1 MASNSIGNG
10 STSFD
15 RSTYNQLMRGGYTY
29 KSPKLGDTRTD
40 RTNKANLAISRE
52 TNAYNYL
59 LASKQNDWNLE
70 QWNRENAYNTPSA
83 QRQRLLDAGLNPN
96 LMLDGGDAGNAR
108 GLDSANY
115 ANAQPTTMQN
125 PAQEKLGMLQSI
137 QGVLQSA
144 NETAMQYAK
153 QRSEIANL
161 DSQTNAQNIQ
171 NSYLRLFL
179 DKNLEKLG
187 HDTTTSK
194 WMSKNSE
201 ESYAKTWLE
210 NNYMLNYGFKQG
222 RLQNNLTAQTISNLM
237 TEQAFTSGRSN
248 LLQKE
253 YQWFDDR
260 VLMDLYEAST
270 RAALNG
276 ANEFYAMQQAYKA
289 VEETRGI
296 KLDNDMKDKLFD
308 DVYKTSH
315 ADLQKTL
322 GYYGKN
328 PYEFG
333 SMLRRNEYTNAYWSN
348 RFSRNR
354 AFNDAQTPG
363 FMGSGLSIPNVVT
376 NIADAIGYTA
386 W

>member
-15 RSTYNQLMRGGYTY
+15 RSTYNQLLQGNY
-29 KSPKLGDTRTD
+29 KYKDGKLGASTD
-40 RTNKANLAISRE
+40 RTNKANLAIARE

-59 LASKQNDWNLE
+59 LASKQNDWNVE

-187 HDTTTSK
+187 YDTSTSK

-201 ESYAKTWLE
+201 ETYAKTWLE
-210 NNYMLNYGFKQG
+210 NNYMLTYGFKKG
-222 RLQNNLTAQTISNLM
+222 RLENNLISQQISNLM
-237 TEQAFTSGRSN
+237 TEQAFTNERSN
-248 LLQKE
+248 ILQKE

-260 VLMDLYEAST
+260 ALMELYEAST
-270 RAALNG
+270 RAMLNG
-276 ANEFYAMQQAYKA
+276 SNAYYAMQQAYNVQEQTK
-289 VEETRGI
+289 GL
-296 KLDNDMKDKLFD
+296 KMDNDMKSKLFD
-308 DVYKTSH
+308 DVYKASQ

-322 GYYGKN
+322 GYYGEN

-333 SMLRRNEYTNAYWSN
+333 SMLRRNDYSNAFWQNVYSKH
-348 RFSRNR
+348 RNR
-354 AFNDAQTPG
+354 NASTTPG
-363 FMGSGLSIPNVVT
+363 IMNSGVSMQNLLNPLL
-376 NIADAIGYTA
+376 DAFGFY
-386 W
+386 

>member
-15 RSTYNQLMRGGYTY
+15 RSTYNQLLQGNY
-29 KSPKLGDTRTD
+29 KYKDGKLGASTD
-40 RTNKANLAISRE
+40 RTNKANLAIARE

-59 LASKQNDWNLE
+59 LASKQNDWNVE

-125 PAQEKLGMLQSI
+125 PAQEKLGLLQSI

-144 NETAMQYAK
+144 NETSMQYAK

-194 WMSKNSE
+194 WTSRNAE

-237 TEQAFTSGRSN
+237 TEQAFTNERSN
-248 LLQKE
+248 ILQKE
-253 YQWFDDR
+253 YQWFDDKA
-260 VLMDLYEAST
+260 LMELYEAST
-270 RAALNG
+270 RAMLNG
-276 ANEFYAMQQAYKA
+276 SNAYYAMQQAYNVQEQTK
-289 VEETRGI
+289 GL
-296 KLDNDMKDKLFD
+296 KMDNDMKSKLFD
-308 DVYKTSH
+308 DVYKASQ

-333 SMLRRNEYTNAYWSN
+333 SMLRRNEYSNAFWQNS
-348 RFSRNR
+348 FSKIRNR
-354 AFNDAQTPG
+354 NQTLTPG
-363 FMGSGLSIPNVVT
+363 LMGSGLSVQNAYPFFEG
-376 NIADAIGYTA
+376 IADMLGM
-386 W
+386 

>member
-15 RSTYNQLMRGGYTY
+15 RSTYNQLLQGNY
-29 KSPKLGDTRTD
+29 KYKDGKLGASTD
-40 RTNKANLAISRE
+40 RTNKANLAIARE

-59 LASKQNDWNLE
+59 LASKQNDWNVE

-108 GLDSANY
+108 GLDSADY

-125 PAQEKLGMLQSI
+125 PAQEKLGLLQSI

-171 NSYLRLFL
+171 NSYLRAFL

-187 HDTTTSK
+187 YDTTTSK

-201 ESYAKTWLE
+201 ETYAGTWLE

-237 TEQAFTSGRSN
+237 TEQAFTSERSN

-270 RAALNG
+270 RASLNG

-289 VEETRGI
+289 AEETRGI

-308 DVYKTSH
+308 DVYKASR

-333 SMLRRNEYTNAYWSN
+333 SMLRRNDYSNAFWQNVYSKH
-348 RFSRNR
+348 RNR
-354 AFNDAQTPG
+354 NASTTPG
-363 FMGSGLSIPNVVT
+363 IMNSGVSMQNLLNPLLDVF
-376 NIADAIGYTA
+376 GYY
-386 W
+386 

>member
-15 RSTYNQLMRGGYTY
+15 RSTYNQLLQGNY
-29 KSPKLGDTRTD
+29 KYKDGKLGASTD
-40 RTNKANLAISRE
+40 RTNKANLAIARE

-59 LASKQNDWNLE
+59 LASKQNDWNIE

-125 PAQEKLGMLQSI
+125 PAQEKLGLLQSI

-171 NSYLRLFL
+171 NSYLRAFL
-179 DKNLEKLG
+179 DKNFEKLG
-187 HDTTTSK
+187 YDTTTSK

-237 TEQAFTSGRSN
+237 TEQAFTNERSN

-270 RAALNG
+270 RASLNG
-276 ANEFYAMQQAYKA
+276 ANEYYAMQQAYKA
-289 VEETRGI
+289 AEETRGI

-308 DVYKTSH
+308 DVYKASR

-333 SMLRRNEYTNAYWSN
+333 SMLRRNEYSNAFWQNIY
-348 RFSRNR
+348 SRPRNKN
-354 AFNDAQTPG
+354 ASTTPG
-363 FMGSGLSIPNVVT
+363 IMNSGISMQNLLNPLLDMV
-376 NIADAIGYTA
+376 GYY
-386 W
+386 

>member
-15 RSTYNQLMRGGYTY
+15 RSTYNQLLQGNY
-29 KSPKLGDTRTD
+29 KYKDGKLGASTD
-40 RTNKANLAISRE
+40 RTNKANLAIARE

-59 LASKQNDWNLE
+59 LAAKQNDWNVE

-125 PAQEKLGMLQSI
+125 PAQEKLGLLQSI

-171 NSYLRLFL
+171 NSYLRAFL

-201 ESYAKTWLE
+201 ETYAKTWLE

-237 TEQAFTSGRSN
+237 TEQAFTNDRSN

-270 RAALNG
+270 RASLNG
-276 ANEFYAMQQAYKA
+276 ANEYYAMQQAYKA
-289 VEETRGI
+289 AEETRGI

-308 DVYKTSH
+308 DVYKASR
-315 ADLQKTL
+315 ADLQKNL

-333 SMLRRNEYTNAYWSN
+333 SMLRRNDYSNAFWQNIY
-348 RFSRNR
+348 SRPRNMN
-354 AFNDAQTPG
+354 ASTTPG
-363 FMGSGLSIPNVVT
+363 IMNSGISMQNLLNPLL
-376 NIADAIGYTA
+376 DKFGYY
-386 W
+386 

>member
-15 RSTYNQLMRGGYTY
+15 RSTYNQLLQGNY
-29 KSPKLGDTRTD
+29 KYKDGKLGASTD
-40 RTNKANLAISRE
+40 RTNKANLAIARE

-59 LASKQNDWNLE
+59 LASKQNDWNVE

-125 PAQEKLGMLQSI
+125 PAQEKLGLLQSI

-171 NSYLRLFL
+171 NSYLRAFL

-201 ESYAKTWLE
+201 ETFAKTWLE

-237 TEQAFTSGRSN
+237 TEQAFTNERSN

-270 RAALNG
+270 RASLNG
-276 ANEFYAMQQAYKA
+276 ANEYYAMQQAYKA
-289 VEETRGI
+289 AEETRGV

-308 DVYKTSH
+308 DVYKASR

-333 SMLRRNEYTNAYWSN
+333 SMLRRNEYSNAFWQNIY
-348 RFSRNR
+348 SRPRNKN
-354 AFNDAQTPG
+354 ASTTPG
-363 FMGSGLSIPNVVT
+363 IMNSGVSMQNLLNPLL
-376 NIADAIGYTA
+376 DMFGYY
-386 W
+386 

>member
-15 RSTYNQLMRGGYTY
+15 RSVYNQLSQGNYVY
-29 KSPKLGDTRTD
+29 KEGKLGKSTD
-40 RTNKANLAISRE
+40 RTNKANLAIARE

-59 LASKQNDWNLE
+59 LAAKQNDWNVE

-125 PAQEKLGMLQSI
+125 PAQEKLGLLQSI

-171 NSYLRLFL
+171 NSYLRAFL

-237 TEQAFTSGRSN
+237 TEQAFTSERSN

-270 RAALNG
+270 RASLNG
-276 ANEFYAMQQAYKA
+276 ANEYYAMQQAYKA
-289 VEETRGI
+289 SEETRGI
-296 KLDNDMKDKLFD
+296 KLDNDMKDRLFD
-308 DVYKTSH
+308 DVYKASR
-315 ADLQKTL
+315 ADLQKNL

-333 SMLRRNEYTNAYWSN
+333 SMLRRNEYSNAFWQNIY
-348 RFSRNR
+348 SRPRNKN
-354 AFNDAQTPG
+354 ASTTPG
-363 FMGSGLSIPNVVT
+363 IMNSGISMQNLLNPLLDT
-376 NIADAIGYTA
+376 FGFY
-386 W
+386 

>member
-15 RSTYNQLMRGGYTY
+15 RSTYNQLLQGNY
-29 KSPKLGDTRTD
+29 KYKDGKLGASTD
-40 RTNKANLAISRE
+40 RTNKANLAIARE

-59 LASKQNDWNLE
+59 LASKQNDWNIE

-125 PAQEKLGMLQSI
+125 PAQEKLGLLQSI

-171 NSYLRLFL
+171 NSYLRAFL

-237 TEQAFTSGRSN
+237 TEQAFTNERSN

-270 RAALNG
+270 RASLNG
-276 ANEFYAMQQAYKA
+276 ANEYYAMQQAYKA
-289 VEETRGI
+289 AEETRGI

-308 DVYKTSH
+308 DVYKASR
-315 ADLQKTL
+315 ADLQKNL

-333 SMLRRNEYTNAYWSN
+333 SMLRRNDYSNAYWQN
-348 RFSRNR
+348 IYSRHRNKN
-354 AFNDAQTPG
+354 ASTTPG
-363 FMGSGLSIPNVVT
+363 IMNSGVSMQNLLNPLL
-376 NIADAIGYTA
+376 DMFGYY
-386 W
+386 

>member
-15 RSTYNQLMRGGYTY
+15 RSTYNQLLQGNYTY
-29 KSPKLGDTRTD
+29 KSPKLGDGKTD

-59 LASKQNDWNLE
+59 LASKQNDWNIE
-70 QWNRENAYNTPSA
+70 QWNRENEYNTPSA

-115 ANAQPTTMQN
+115 ANAQPVTMEN
-125 PAQEKLGMLQSI
+125 PTQEKLGFLQSI

-171 NSYLRLFL
+171 NSYLRAFL

-201 ESYAKTWLE
+201 ETYAKTWLE

-222 RLQNNLTAQTISNLM
+222 RLQNNLVAQQISNLM
-237 TEQAFTSGRSN
+237 TEQAFTNEQSN
-248 LLQKE
+248 LLQKQ
-253 YQWFDDR
+253 YQWFDKKA
-260 VLMDLYEAST
+260 LMDIYEAST
-270 RAALNG
+270 RAMLNG
-276 ANEFYAMQQAYKA
+276 SNAYYAMQQAYNVQEQTK
-289 VEETRGI
+289 GL
-296 KLDNDMKDKLFD
+296 KMDNDMKSKLFD
-308 DVYKTSH
+308 DVYKVSH
-315 ADLQKTL
+315 SELQKNL
-322 GYYGKN
+322 GYYGSN
-328 PYEFG
+328 PKEFG
-333 SMLRRNEYTNAYWSN
+333 AMLRRNEYSNAYWSN

-354 AFNDAQTPG
+354 AFNAAQTPG
-363 FMGSGLSIPNVVT
+363 FMGSGVSIPNFLT
-376 NIADAIGYTA
+376 NFADAIGYTA

>member
-15 RSTYNQLMRGGYTY
+15 RSTYNQLLQGNY
-29 KSPKLGDTRTD
+29 KYKDGKLGASTD
-40 RTNKANLAISRE
+40 RTNKANLAIARE

-59 LASKQNDWNLE
+59 LASKQNDWNVE

-125 PAQEKLGMLQSI
+125 PAQEKLGLLQSI

-171 NSYLRLFL
+171 NSYLRAFL

-201 ESYAKTWLE
+201 ETFAKTWLE

-237 TEQAFTSGRSN
+237 TEQAFTNERSN

-270 RAALNG
+270 RASLNG
-276 ANEFYAMQQAYKA
+276 ANEYYAMQQAYKA
-289 VEETRGI
+289 AEETRGV

-308 DVYKTSH
+308 DVYKASR

-333 SMLRRNEYTNAYWSN
+333 SMLRRNEYSNAFWQNIY
-348 RFSRNR
+348 SRPRNKN
-354 AFNDAQTPG
+354 ASTTPG
-363 FMGSGLSIPNVVT
+363 IMNSGVSVQNLLNPLL
-376 NIADAIGYTA
+376 DMFGYY
-386 W
+386 

>member
-15 RSTYNQLMRGGYTY
+15 RSTYNQLLQGNY
-29 KSPKLGDTRTD
+29 KYKDGKLGASTD
-40 RTNKANLAISRE
+40 RTNKANLAIARE

-59 LASKQNDWNLE
+59 LASKQNDWNVE

-125 PAQEKLGMLQSI
+125 PAQEKLGLLQSI

-201 ESYAKTWLE
+201 ETYAKTWLE
-210 NNYMLNYGFKQG
+210 NNYMLTYAFKRG
-222 RLQNNLTAQTISNLM
+222 RLENNLISQQISNLM
-237 TEQAFTSGRSN
+237 TEQAFTNERSN

-253 YQWFDDR
+253 YQWFDDKA
-260 VLMDLYEAST
+260 LMELYEAST
-270 RAALNG
+270 RAMLNG
-276 ANEFYAMQQAYKA
+276 SNAYYAMQQAYN
-289 VEETRGI
+289 VQEQTRGL
-296 KLDNDMKDKLFD
+296 KMDNDMKSKLFD
-308 DVYKTSH
+308 DVYKATQ
-315 ADLQKTL
+315 ADLQKNL

-333 SMLRRNEYTNAYWSN
+333 SMLRRNEYSNAYWQN
-348 RFSRNR
+348 VFSKVRNR
-354 AFNDAQTPG
+354 NQTLTPG
-363 FMGSGLSIPNVVT
+363 LMGSGLSVQNAYPFFEGL
-376 NIADAIGYTA
+376 ADMLGM
-386 W
+386 

>member
-15 RSTYNQLMRGGYTY
+15 RSTYNQLVKGDYVYKDGG
-29 KSPKLGDTRTD
+29 KLNGSTD
-40 RTNKANLAISRE
+40 RTNRANLAIARE

-59 LASKQNDWNLE
+59 LASKQNDWNVE

-108 GLDSANY
+108 GLDSADY

-144 NETAMQYAK
+144 NDTAMQYAK

-201 ESYAKTWLE
+201 ETYAKTWLE

-237 TEQAFTSGRSN
+237 TEQAFTNERSN

-253 YQWFDDR
+253 YEWFDDKA
-260 VLMDLYEAST
+260 LMELYEAST
-270 RAALNG
+270 RASLNG

-289 VEETRGI
+289 LEETRGI

-308 DVYKTSH
+308 DVYKTSR

-333 SMLRRNEYTNAYWSN
+333 SMLRRNEYSNNYWQNA
-348 RFSRNR
+348 FSKVRNR
-354 AFNDAQTPG
+354 NQTLTPG
-363 FMGSGLSIPNVVT
+363 LMGSGLSVQNAYPFFEGL
-376 NIADAIGYTA
+376 ADMFGM
-386 W
+386 

>member
-15 RSTYNQLMRGGYTY
+15 RSTYNQLLQGNY
-29 KSPKLGDTRTD
+29 KYKDGKLGASTD
-40 RTNKANLAISRE
+40 RTNKANLAIARE

-59 LASKQNDWNLE
+59 LASKQNDWNVE

-125 PAQEKLGMLQSI
+125 PAQEKLGLLQSI

-201 ESYAKTWLE
+201 ETYAKTWLE
-210 NNYMLNYGFKQG
+210 NNYMLTYGFKKG
-222 RLQNNLTAQTISNLM
+222 RLENNLISQQISNLM
-237 TEQAFTSGRSN
+237 TEQAFTNERAN
-248 LLQKE
+248 VLQKE

-260 VLMDLYEAST
+260 VLMELYEAST
-270 RAALNG
+270 RAMLNG
-276 ANEFYAMQQAYKA
+276 SNSYYAMQQAFNVQEQTK
-289 VEETRGI
+289 GL
-296 KLDNDMKDKLFD
+296 KMDNDMKSKLFD
-308 DVYKTSH
+308 DVYKASQ

-333 SMLRRNEYTNAYWSN
+333 SMLRRNEYSNAFWQNIY
-348 RFSRNR
+348 SRPRNKN
-354 AFNDAQTPG
+354 ASTTPG
-363 FMGSGLSIPNVVT
+363 IMNSGVSMQNLLNPLMDIL
-376 NIADAIGYTA
+376 GYY
-386 W
+386 

>member
-15 RSTYNQLMRGGYTY
+15 RSTYNQLIKGDYVY
-29 KSPKLGDTRTD
+29 KNGKLGASTD
-40 RTNKANLAISRE
+40 RTNRANLAIARE

-59 LASKQNDWNLE
+59 LASNQNDWNVE

-187 HDTTTSK
+187 HDTTASK

-201 ESYAKTWLE
+201 ETYAKTWLE
-210 NNYMLNYGFKQG
+210 NNYMLTYGFKKG
-222 RLQNNLTAQTISNLM
+222 RLENNLISQQISNLM
-237 TEQAFTSGRSN
+237 TEQAFTNERSN
-248 LLQKE
+248 ILQKE

-260 VLMDLYEAST
+260 ALMELYEAST
-270 RAALNG
+270 RAMLNG
-276 ANEFYAMQQAYKA
+276 SNAYYAMQQAFNVQEQTK
-289 VEETRGI
+289 GL
-296 KLDNDMKDKLFD
+296 KMDNDMKSKLFD
-308 DVYKTSH
+308 DVYKASQ

-333 SMLRRNEYTNAYWSN
+333 SMLRRNEYSNSFWSN

-354 AFNDAQTPG
+354 AFNAAQTPG
-363 FMGSGLSIPNVVT
+363 FMGSGLSIPNFMT
-376 NIADAIGYTA
+376 NLSDVLNL

>member
-15 RSTYNQLMRGGYTY
+15 RSTYNQLLQGNY
-29 KSPKLGDTRTD
+29 KYKDGKLGASTD
-40 RTNKANLAISRE
+40 RTNKANLAIARE

-59 LASKQNDWNLE
+59 LASKQNDWNIE

-125 PAQEKLGMLQSI
+125 PAQEKLGLLQSI

-171 NSYLRLFL
+171 NSYLRAFL

-187 HDTTTSK
+187 YDSTTSK

-237 TEQAFTSGRSN
+237 TEQAFTNERSN

-270 RAALNG
+270 RASLNG

-289 VEETRGI
+289 AEETRGI

-308 DVYKTSH
+308 DVYKASR
-315 ADLQKTL
+315 ADLQKNL

-333 SMLRRNEYTNAYWSN
+333 SMLRRNEYSNAFWQNAYSKH
-348 RFSRNR
+348 RNR
-354 AFNDAQTPG
+354 NASTTPG
-363 FMGSGLSIPNVVT
+363 IMNSGVSMQNLLNPLL
-376 NIADAIGYTA
+376 DAFGYY
-386 W
+386 

>member
-15 RSTYNQLMRGGYTY
+15 RSTYNQLMRGDYTY

-59 LASKQNDWNLE
+59 LASKQNDWNIE

-96 LMLDGGDAGNAR
+96 LMLDGGDTGNAR

-125 PAQEKLGMLQSI
+125 PAQEKLGMLQAI

-201 ESYAKTWLE
+201 ETYAKTWLE
-210 NNYMLNYGFKQG
+210 NNYMLTYGFKQG

-237 TEQAFTSGRSN
+237 TEQAFTSERSN

-289 VEETRGI
+289 AEETRGI

-308 DVYKTSH
+308 DVYKASQ
-315 ADLQKTL
+315 ADLRKTL

-333 SMLRRNEYTNAYWSN
+333 SMLRRNEYSNAFWQNIY
-348 RFSRNR
+348 SRPRNKN
-354 AFNDAQTPG
+354 ASTTPG
-363 FMGSGLSIPNVVT
+363 IMNSGVSMQNLLNPLLDM
-376 NIADAIGYTA
+376 AGYY
-386 W
+386 

>member
-15 RSTYNQLMRGGYTY
+15 RSTYNQLLNGNYRYQ
-29 KSPKLGDTRTD
+29 SPKLGDGKTD

-59 LASKQNDWNLE
+59 LATKQNDWNVE

-115 ANAQPTTMQN
+115 ANAQPATMEN

-144 NETAMQYAK
+144 NDTAMQYAK

-201 ESYAKTWLE
+201 ETYAKTWLE

-237 TEQAFTSGRSN
+237 TEQAFTSERSN

-253 YQWFDDR
+253 YKWFDDKA
-260 VLMDLYEAST
+260 LMELYEAST
-270 RAALNG
+270 RASLNG

-289 VEETRGI
+289 LEETRGI

-308 DVYKTSH
+308 DVYKTSR

-333 SMLRRNEYTNAYWSN
+333 SMLRRNEYSNNYWQNIYSRPRNKNAST
-348 RFSRNR
+348 
-354 AFNDAQTPG
+354 TPG
-363 FMGSGLSIPNVVT
+363 IMNSGVSMQNLLNPLL
-376 NIADAIGYTA
+376 DMFGYY
-386 W
+386 

>member
-15 RSTYNQLMRGGYTY
+15 RSTYNQLLQGNY
-29 KSPKLGDTRTD
+29 KYKDGKLGASTD
-40 RTNKANLAISRE
+40 RTNKANLAIARE

-59 LASKQNDWNLE
+59 LASKQNDWNVE
-70 QWNRENAYNTPSA
+70 QWNRENVYNTPSA

-115 ANAQPTTMQN
+115 ANAQPTTMDN

-171 NSYLRLFL
+171 NSYLRAFL

-210 NNYMLNYGFKQG
+210 NNYMLTYGFKQG

-237 TEQAFTSGRSN
+237 TEQAFTNERSN

-270 RAALNG
+270 RASLNG

-289 VEETRGI
+289 AEETRGI

-308 DVYKTSH
+308 DVYKVSQ

-322 GYYGKN
+322 GYYGKK

-333 SMLRRNEYTNAYWSN
+333 SMLRRNDYSNAYWQNIYSKH
-348 RFSRNR
+348 RNR
-354 AFNDAQTPG
+354 NASTTPG
-363 FMGSGLSIPNVVT
+363 IMNSGVSMQ
-376 NIADAIGYTA
+376 NILNPLLDAFGFY
-386 W
+386 

>member
-15 RSTYNQLMRGGYTY
+15 RSTYNQLLQGNY
-29 KSPKLGDTRTD
+29 KYKDGKLGASTD
-40 RTNKANLAISRE
+40 RTNKANLAIARE

-59 LASKQNDWNLE
+59 LASKQNDWNVE

-108 GLDSANY
+108 GLDSADY

-125 PAQEKLGMLQSI
+125 PAQEKLGLLQSI

-171 NSYLRLFL
+171 NSYLRFFL

-201 ESYAKTWLE
+201 ETYAKTWLE

-237 TEQAFTSGRSN
+237 TEQAFTSERSN

-270 RAALNG
+270 RASLNG

-308 DVYKTSH
+308 DVYKASQ

-333 SMLRRNEYTNAYWSN
+333 SMLRRNDYSNAFWQNIYSKH
-348 RFSRNR
+348 RNR
-354 AFNDAQTPG
+354 NASTTPG
-363 FMGSGLSIPNVVT
+363 IMNSGVSMQNLLNPLLDT
-376 NIADAIGYTA
+376 FGFY
-386 W
+386 

>member
-15 RSTYNQLMRGGYTY
+15 RSVYNQLSQGNYVY
-29 KSPKLGDTRTD
+29 KEGKLGKSTD
-40 RTNKANLAISRE
+40 RTNKANLAIARE

-59 LASKQNDWNLE
+59 LAAKQNDWNVE

-125 PAQEKLGMLQSI
+125 PAQEKLGLLQSI

-171 NSYLRLFL
+171 NSYLRAFL

-210 NNYMLNYGFKQG
+210 NNYMLTYGFKQG

-237 TEQAFTSGRSN
+237 TEQAFTNERSN

-270 RAALNG
+270 RASLNG
-276 ANEFYAMQQAYKA
+276 ANEYYAMQQAYKA
-289 VEETRGI
+289 SEETRGI

-308 DVYKTSH
+308 DVYKASR

-333 SMLRRNEYTNAYWSN
+333 SMLRRNDYSNAFWQNVYSKH
-348 RFSRNR
+348 RNR
-354 AFNDAQTPG
+354 NASTTPG
-363 FMGSGLSIPNVVT
+363 IMNSGVSMQ
-376 NIADAIGYTA
+376 NILNPLLDEFGFY
-386 W
+386 

>member
-15 RSTYNQLMRGGYTY
+15 RSTYNQLLQGNY
-29 KSPKLGDTRTD
+29 KYKDGKLGASTD
-40 RTNKANLAISRE
+40 RTNKANLAIARE

-59 LASKQNDWNLE
+59 LASKQNDWNIE

-125 PAQEKLGMLQSI
+125 PAQEKLGLLQSI

-171 NSYLRLFL
+171 NSYLRAFL

-210 NNYMLNYGFKQG
+210 NNYMLTYGFKQG

-237 TEQAFTSGRSN
+237 TEQAFTNERSN

-270 RAALNG
+270 RASLNG

-308 DVYKTSH
+308 DVYKASQ

-333 SMLRRNEYTNAYWSN
+333 SMLRRNEYSNNYWSN

-354 AFNDAQTPG
+354 AFNAAQTPG
-363 FMGSGLSIPNVVT
+363 FMGSGLSIPNFVT
-376 NIADAIGYTA
+376 NLSDVLNL

>member
-15 RSTYNQLMRGGYTY
+15 RSTYNQLLQGDY
-29 KSPKLGDTRTD
+29 KYKDGKLGASTD
-40 RTNKANLAISRE
+40 RTNKANLAIARE

-59 LASKQNDWNLE
+59 LASKQNDWNVE

-125 PAQEKLGMLQSI
+125 PAQEKLGLLQSI

-201 ESYAKTWLE
+201 ETYAKTWLE

-237 TEQAFTSGRSN
+237 TEQAFTNERSN

-270 RAALNG
+270 RASLNG
-276 ANEFYAMQQAYKA
+276 ANEYYAMQQAYKA
-289 VEETRGI
+289 SEETRGI
-296 KLDNDMKDKLFD
+296 KLDNDMKAKLFD
-308 DVYKTSH
+308 DVYKASR
-315 ADLQKTL
+315 ADLQKNL

-333 SMLRRNEYTNAYWSN
+333 SMLRRSEYSNAYWQN
-348 RFSRNR
+348 AFSKVRNR
-354 AFNDAQTPG
+354 NQTLTPG
-363 FMGSGLSIPNVVT
+363 LMGSGLSVQNAYPFFEGL
-376 NIADAIGYTA
+376 ADMLGM
-386 W
+386 

>member
-15 RSTYNQLMRGGYTY
+15 RSTYNQLIKGDYVY
-29 KSPKLGDTRTD
+29 KNGKLGASTD
-40 RTNKANLAISRE
+40 RTNRANLAIARE

-59 LASKQNDWNLE
+59 LASKQNDWNVE

-201 ESYAKTWLE
+201 ETYAKTWLE
-210 NNYMLNYGFKQG
+210 NNYMLTYGFKKG
-222 RLQNNLTAQTISNLM
+222 RLENNLISQQISNLM
-237 TEQAFTSGRSN
+237 TEQAFTNERSN
-248 LLQKE
+248 ILQKE

-260 VLMDLYEAST
+260 ALMELYEAST
-270 RAALNG
+270 RAMLNG
-276 ANEFYAMQQAYKA
+276 SNAYYAMQQAFNVQEQTK
-289 VEETRGI
+289 GL
-296 KLDNDMKDKLFD
+296 KMDNDMKSKLFD
-308 DVYKTSH
+308 DVYKASQ

-333 SMLRRNEYTNAYWSN
+333 SMLRRNEYSNAFWSN

-354 AFNDAQTPG
+354 AFNAAQTPG
-363 FMGSGLSIPNVVT
+363 FMGSGLSIPNFVT
-376 NIADAIGYTA
+376 NLSDVLNL

>member
-15 RSTYNQLMRGGYTY
+15 RSTYNQLLQGNY
-29 KSPKLGDTRTD
+29 KYKDGKLGASTD
-40 RTNKANLAISRE
+40 RTNKANLAIARE

-59 LASKQNDWNLE
+59 LASKQNDWNIE

-108 GLDSANY
+108 GLDSADY

-125 PAQEKLGMLQSI
+125 PAQEKLGLLQSI

-179 DKNLEKLG
+179 DKDLEKRG
-187 HDTTTSK
+187 YDTTTSK

-201 ESYAKTWLE
+201 ETYAKTWLE
-210 NNYMLNYGFKQG
+210 NNYMLTYGFKKG
-222 RLQNNLTAQTISNLM
+222 RLENNLISQQISNLM
-237 TEQAFTSGRSN
+237 TEQAFTSERSN
-248 LLQKE
+248 ILQKE

-260 VLMDLYEAST
+260 ALMELYEAST
-270 RAALNG
+270 RAMLNG
-276 ANEFYAMQQAYKA
+276 SNAYYAIQQAFNVQEQTK
-289 VEETRGI
+289 GL
-296 KLDNDMKDKLFD
+296 KMDNDMKSKLFD
-308 DVYKTSH
+308 DVYKASQ

-333 SMLRRNEYTNAYWSN
+333 SMLRRNEYSNAFWQNIYSKP
-348 RFSRNR
+348 RNR
-354 AFNDAQTPG
+354 NASTTPG
-363 FMGSGLSIPNVVT
+363 IMNSGVSMQNLLNPLL
-376 NIADAIGYTA
+376 DAFGYY
-386 W
+386 

>member
-15 RSTYNQLMRGGYTY
+15 RSTYNQLLQGNY
-29 KSPKLGDTRTD
+29 KYKDGKLGASTD
-40 RTNKANLAISRE
+40 RTNKANLAIARE

-59 LASKQNDWNLE
+59 LASKQNDWNVE

-125 PAQEKLGMLQSI
+125 PAQEKLGLLQSI

-201 ESYAKTWLE
+201 ETYAKTWLE
-210 NNYMLNYGFKQG
+210 NNYMLTYGFKKG
-222 RLQNNLTAQTISNLM
+222 RLENNLISQQISNLM
-237 TEQAFTSGRSN
+237 TEQAFTNERSN

-253 YQWFDDR
+253 YQWFDDKA
-260 VLMDLYEAST
+260 LMELYEAST
-270 RAALNG
+270 RAMLNG
-276 ANEFYAMQQAYKA
+276 SNAYYAMQQAYNVQEQTK
-289 VEETRGI
+289 GL
-296 KLDNDMKDKLFD
+296 KMDNDMKSKLFD
-308 DVYKTSH
+308 DVYKASQ
-315 ADLQKTL
+315 ADLQKNL

-333 SMLRRNEYTNAYWSN
+333 SMLRRNEYSNAFWQNIY
-348 RFSRNR
+348 SRPRNKN
-354 AFNDAQTPG
+354 ASTTPG
-363 FMGSGLSIPNVVT
+363 IMNSGVSMQNLLNPLLDIL
-376 NIADAIGYTA
+376 GYY
-386 W
+386 

>member
-15 RSTYNQLMRGGYTY
+15 RSTYNQLVKGDYVYKDGG
-29 KSPKLGDTRTD
+29 KLNGSTD
-40 RTNKANLAISRE
+40 RTNRANLAIARE

-59 LASKQNDWNLE
+59 LASKQNDWNVE

-125 PAQEKLGMLQSI
+125 PVQEKLGLLQSI

-144 NETAMQYAK
+144 NDTAITYAK

-161 DSQTNAQNIQ
+161 DAQTNAQNIQ
-171 NSYLRLFL
+171 NTYLRSFL

-201 ESYAKTWLE
+201 ETYAKTWLE

-222 RLQNNLTAQTISNLM
+222 RLQNNLISQQISNLM
-237 TEQAFTSGRSN
+237 TEQAFTNERSN
-248 LLQKE
+248 ILQKE
-253 YQWFDDR
+253 YQWFDDK

-270 RAALNG
+270 RAFLNG
-276 ANEFYAMQQAYKA
+276 ANSYYAMQQAYKA
-289 VEETRGI
+289 AEETRGI
-296 KLDNDMKDKLFD
+296 KLDNDMKDKLFG
-308 DVYKTSH
+308 DVYKATQ
-315 ADLQKTL
+315 ADLQKNL

-333 SMLRRNEYTNAYWSN
+333 SMLRRNEYSNAYWSN

-354 AFNDAQTPG
+354 AFNAAQTPG
-363 FMGSGLSIPNVVT
+363 FMGSGLSIPNFMT
-376 NIADAIGYTA
+376 NLSDVLNL

>member
-15 RSTYNQLMRGGYTY
+15 RSTYNQLMRGDYAY

-59 LASKQNDWNLE
+59 LASKQNDWNIE

-194 WMSKNSE
+194 WTSRNAE

-237 TEQAFTSGRSN
+237 TEQAFTNERSN
-248 LLQKE
+248 ILQKE

-270 RAALNG
+270 RASLNG

-289 VEETRGI
+289 VEEARGI

-308 DVYKTSH
+308 DVYKVSQ

-333 SMLRRNEYTNAYWSN
+333 SMLRRNDYSNAFWQNAYSKH
-348 RFSRNR
+348 RNR
-354 AFNDAQTPG
+354 NASTTPG
-363 FMGSGLSIPNVVT
+363 IMNSGVSMQNLLNPLL
-376 NIADAIGYTA
+376 DAFGFY
-386 W
+386 

>member
-15 RSTYNQLMRGGYTY
+15 RSTYNQLVKGDYVYKDGG
-29 KSPKLGDTRTD
+29 KLNGSTD
-40 RTNKANLAISRE
+40 RTNRANLAIARE

-59 LASKQNDWNLE
+59 LASKQNDWNVE

-171 NSYLRLFL
+171 NSYLRFFL

-201 ESYAKTWLE
+201 ETYAKTWLE

-237 TEQAFTSGRSN
+237 TEQAFTNERSN

-253 YQWFDDR
+253 YKWFDDKA
-260 VLMDLYEAST
+260 LMELYEAST
-270 RAALNG
+270 RASLNG

-289 VEETRGI
+289 LEETRGL

-308 DVYKTSH
+308 DVYKASR

-333 SMLRRNEYTNAYWSN
+333 SMARREEYTNLYWSK

-354 AFNDAQTPG
+354 AFNAANTPG
-363 FMGSGLSIPNVVT
+363 FMGTGLSAPNILT
-376 NIADAIGYTA
+376 NFADLVGYTA

>member
-15 RSTYNQLMRGGYTY
+15 RSTYNQLLQGNY
-29 KSPKLGDTRTD
+29 KYKDGKLGASTD
-40 RTNKANLAISRE
+40 RTNKANLAIARE

-59 LASKQNDWNLE
+59 LASKQNDWNIE

-125 PAQEKLGMLQSI
+125 PAQEKLGLLQSI

-171 NSYLRLFL
+171 NSYLRAFL

-237 TEQAFTSGRSN
+237 TEQAFTSERSN

-270 RAALNG
+270 RASLNG
-276 ANEFYAMQQAYKA
+276 ANEYYAMQQAYKA
-289 VEETRGI
+289 AEETRGI
-296 KLDNDMKDKLFD
+296 KLDNDMKNKLFD
-308 DVYKTSH
+308 DVYKASR

-333 SMLRRNEYTNAYWSN
+333 SMLRRNEYSNAFWQNIY
-348 RFSRNR
+348 SRPRNKN
-354 AFNDAQTPG
+354 ASTTPG
-363 FMGSGLSIPNVVT
+363 IMNSGVSMQNLLNPLLDIF
-376 NIADAIGYTA
+376 GYY
-386 W
+386 

>member
-15 RSTYNQLMRGGYTY
+15 RSTYNQLLQGNY
-29 KSPKLGDTRTD
+29 KYKDGKLGASTD
-40 RTNKANLAISRE
+40 RTNKANLAIARE

-59 LASKQNDWNLE
+59 LASKQNDWNVE

-125 PAQEKLGMLQSI
+125 PAQEKLGLLQSI

-201 ESYAKTWLE
+201 ETYAKTWLE
-210 NNYMLNYGFKQG
+210 NNYMLTYGFKKG
-222 RLQNNLTAQTISNLM
+222 RLENNLISQQISNLM
-237 TEQAFTSGRSN
+237 TEQAFTNERSN
-248 LLQKE
+248 ILQKE
-253 YQWFDDR
+253 YQWFDDKA
-260 VLMDLYEAST
+260 LMELYEAST
-270 RAALNG
+270 RAMLNG
-276 ANEFYAMQQAYKA
+276 SNAYYAMQQAYNVLEQTK
-289 VEETRGI
+289 GL
-296 KLDNDMKDKLFD
+296 KMDNDMKSKLFD
-308 DVYKTSH
+308 DVYKVSQ
-315 ADLQKTL
+315 ADLQKNL

-333 SMLRRNEYTNAYWSN
+333 SMLRRNEYSNAFWQNIY
-348 RFSRNR
+348 SRPRNKN
-354 AFNDAQTPG
+354 ASTTPG
-363 FMGSGLSIPNVVT
+363 IMNSGVSMQNLLNPLL
-376 NIADAIGYTA
+376 DMFGYY
-386 W
+386 

>member
-15 RSTYNQLMRGGYTY
+15 RSTYNQLLQGNY
-29 KSPKLGDTRTD
+29 KYKDGKLGASTD
-40 RTNKANLAISRE
+40 RTNKANLAIARE

-59 LASKQNDWNLE
+59 LASKQNDWNVE

-125 PAQEKLGMLQSI
+125 PAQEKLGLLQSI

-171 NSYLRLFL
+171 NSYLRAFL

-237 TEQAFTSGRSN
+237 TEQAFTNERSN

-270 RAALNG
+270 RASLNG
-276 ANEFYAMQQAYKA
+276 ANEYYAMQQAYKA
-289 VEETRGI
+289 AEETRGI

-308 DVYKTSH
+308 DVYKASR

-333 SMLRRNEYTNAYWSN
+333 SMLRRNEYSNAFWQNIY
-348 RFSRNR
+348 SRPRNKN
-354 AFNDAQTPG
+354 ASTTPG
-363 FMGSGLSIPNVVT
+363 IMNSGVSMQNLLNPLLDIF
-376 NIADAIGYTA
+376 GYY
-386 W
+386 

>member
-15 RSTYNQLMRGGYTY
+15 RSTYNQLLQGNY
-29 KSPKLGDTRTD
+29 KYKDGKLGASTD
-40 RTNKANLAISRE
+40 RTNKANLAIARE

-59 LASKQNDWNLE
+59 LASKQNDWNIE

-108 GLDSANY
+108 GLDSADY

-179 DKNLEKLG
+179 DKDLEKRG
-187 HDTTTSK
+187 YDTTTSK

-201 ESYAKTWLE
+201 ETYAKTWLE
-210 NNYMLNYGFKQG
+210 NNYMLTYGFKKG
-222 RLQNNLTAQTISNLM
+222 RLENNLISQQISNLM
-237 TEQAFTSGRSN
+237 TEQAFTNERSN
-248 LLQKE
+248 ILQKE
-253 YQWFDDR
+253 YQWFDDKA
-260 VLMDLYEAST
+260 LMELYEAST
-270 RAALNG
+270 RAMLNG
-276 ANEFYAMQQAYKA
+276 SNAYYAMQQAYNVQEQTK
-289 VEETRGI
+289 GL
-296 KLDNDMKDKLFD
+296 KMDNDMKSKLFD
-308 DVYKTSH
+308 DVYKTSQ

-322 GYYGKN
+322 GYYGAN

-333 SMLRRNEYTNAYWSN
+333 SMLRRNEYSNAFWQNIYSKP
-348 RFSRNR
+348 RNR
-354 AFNDAQTPG
+354 NASTTPG
-363 FMGSGLSIPNVVT
+363 IMNSGVSMQ
-376 NIADAIGYTA
+376 NILNPLLDVFGYY
-386 W
+386 

>member
-15 RSTYNQLMRGGYTY
+15 RSTYNQLVKGDYVYKDGG
-29 KSPKLGDTRTD
+29 KLNGSTD
-40 RTNKANLAISRE
+40 RTNRANLAIARE

-59 LASKQNDWNLE
+59 LASRQNDWNVE

-125 PAQEKLGMLQSI
+125 PVQEKLGLLQSI

-144 NETAMQYAK
+144 NDTAITYAK

-161 DSQTNAQNIQ
+161 DAQTNAQNIQ
-171 NSYLRLFL
+171 NTYLRSFL

-201 ESYAKTWLE
+201 ETYAKTWLE

-222 RLQNNLTAQTISNLM
+222 RLQNNLISQQISNLM
-237 TEQAFTSGRSN
+237 TEQAFTNERSN
-248 LLQKE
+248 ILQKE
-253 YQWFDDR
+253 YQWFDDK

-276 ANEFYAMQQAYKA
+276 ANEYYAMQQAYKA
-289 VEETRGI
+289 AEETRGI

-308 DVYKTSH
+308 DVYKVSR
-315 ADLQKTL
+315 ADLQKNL

-333 SMLRRNEYTNAYWSN
+333 SMLRRNDYSNAYWSN

-354 AFNDAQTPG
+354 AFNAAQTPG
-363 FMGSGLSIPNVVT
+363 FMGSGLSLPNFVT
-376 NIADAIGYTA
+376 NLSDVLNL

>member
-15 RSTYNQLMRGGYTY
+15 RSTYNQLVKGDYVYKDGG
-29 KSPKLGDTRTD
+29 KLNGSTD
-40 RTNKANLAISRE
+40 RTNRANLAIARE

-59 LASKQNDWNLE
+59 LASKQNDWNVE

-108 GLDSANY
+108 GLDSADY

-144 NETAMQYAK
+144 NDTAMQYAK

-201 ESYAKTWLE
+201 ETYAKTWLE

-237 TEQAFTSGRSN
+237 TEQAFTNERSN

-253 YQWFDDR
+253 YKWFDDR

-270 RAALNG
+270 RASLNG

-289 VEETRGI
+289 AEETRGI

-308 DVYKTSH
+308 DVYKTSR

-333 SMLRRNEYTNAYWSN
+333 SMLRRNDYSNAFWQNIYSKH
-348 RFSRNR
+348 RNR
-354 AFNDAQTPG
+354 NASTTPG
-363 FMGSGLSIPNVVT
+363 IMNSGVSMQNLLNPLLDSF
-376 NIADAIGYTA
+376 GYY
-386 W
+386 

>member
-15 RSTYNQLMRGGYTY
+15 RSVYNQLLQGNYVY
-29 KSPKLGDTRTD
+29 KEGTIGKSTD
-40 RTNKANLAISRE
+40 RTNKANLAIARE

-59 LASKQNDWNLE
+59 LASKQNDWNIE

-125 PAQEKLGMLQSI
+125 PVQEKLGLLQSI

-171 NSYLRLFL
+171 NSYLRAFL

-194 WMSKNSE
+194 WMSKNGE

-237 TEQAFTSGRSN
+237 TEQAFTSERSN

-276 ANEFYAMQQAYKA
+276 ANEYYAMQQAYKA
-289 VEETRGI
+289 TEETRGI
-296 KLDNDMKDKLFD
+296 KLDNDMKSKLFD
-308 DVYKTSH
+308 DVYKASR

-333 SMLRRNEYTNAYWSN
+333 SMLRRNDYSNAFWQNIYSKH
-348 RFSRNR
+348 RNR
-354 AFNDAQTPG
+354 NASTTPG
-363 FMGSGLSIPNVVT
+363 IMNSGVSMQ
-376 NIADAIGYTA
+376 NILNPLLDAAGFY
-386 W
+386 

>member
-15 RSTYNQLMRGGYTY
+15 RSTYNQLMRGDYAY

-59 LASKQNDWNLE
+59 LASKQNDWNIE

-108 GLDSANY
+108 GLDSADY

-179 DKNLEKLG
+179 DKDLEKLG
-187 HDTTTSK
+187 YDTTTSK

-201 ESYAKTWLE
+201 ETYAKTWLE
-210 NNYMLNYGFKQG
+210 NNYMLNYGFTQG

-237 TEQAFTSGRSN
+237 TEQAFTSERSN

-270 RAALNG
+270 RASLNG
-276 ANEFYAMQQAYKA
+276 ANEYYAMQQAYKA

-296 KLDNDMKDKLFD
+296 KLDNDMKDKLFG
-308 DVYKTSH
+308 DVYKASR

-333 SMLRRNEYTNAYWSN
+333 SMLRRNEYSNAFWQNIY
-348 RFSRNR
+348 SRPRNKN
-354 AFNDAQTPG
+354 ASTTPG
-363 FMGSGLSIPNVVT
+363 IMNSGVSMQNLLNPLL
-376 NIADAIGYTA
+376 DMFGYY
-386 W
+386 